1 MHIQV
6 KSVFMPIPAASNLV
20 LDTGKFYIPWT
31 PINEQV
37 LKMVAPGL
45 KDRYVDVYLPS
56 ENAKLEWE
64 EEAKKAGLPMSK
76 FVFEAVEAFRAAKDE
91 TPRSDMVRELAEAK
105 EETQKLRSELKMK
118 TLLLEKLEAD
128 VYKARYANF
137 QEVEMGEGT
146 RRHDQELI
154 KILQRGKALEGYAI
168 LKELAI
174 DPSETEAVKLVN
186 NQLES
191 LRGFGLVEE
200 TANGW
205 RWIK

>member
-1 MHIQV
+1 
-6 KSVFMPIPAASNLV
+6 
-20 LDTGKFYIPWT
+20 
-31 PINEQV
+31 
-37 LKMVAPGL
+37 MVAPGL
-45 KDRYVDVYLPS
+45 KARYVDVYLPS

-64 EEAKKAGLPMSK
+64 VEAKKAGLPMSK

-105 EETQKLRSELKMK
+105 EETQKLLSELKMK
-118 TLLLEKLEAD
+118 TLLLEKLDAD

-154 KILQRGKALEGYAI
+154 NVLKRGKALEGYTI
-168 LKELAI
+168 LKDLRI
-174 DPSETEAVKLVN
+174 DPGETEAVKLVN

-191 LRGFGLVEE
+191 LQRFGLVRE
-200 TANGW
+200 TAQGW
-205 RWIK
+205 MWIK

>member
-1 MHIQV
+1 
-6 KSVFMPIPAASNLV
+6 
-20 LDTGKFYIPWT
+20 
-31 PINEQV
+31 
-37 LKMVAPGL
+37 MVAPGL
-45 KDRYVDVYLPS
+45 KARYVDVYLPS

-105 EETQKLRSELKMK
+105 EEAQKLRSELKMK
-118 TLLLEKLEAD
+118 TMLLEKLEAD

-168 LKELAI
+168 LKELGI
-174 DPSETEAVKLVN
+174 DPGETEAVKLVN

-191 LRGFGLVEE
+191 LQRFGLVKE
-200 TANGW
+200 TAKAGSGSSD
-205 RWIK
+205 RHFRRHEH

>member
-1 MHIQV
+1 
-6 KSVFMPIPAASNLV
+6 
-20 LDTGKFYIPWT
+20 
-31 PINEQV
+31 
-37 LKMVAPGL
+37 MVVPGL
-45 KDRYVDVYLPS
+45 KARYVDVYLPS

-91 TPRSDMVRELAEAK
+91 PPRSDMVRELAEAK
-105 EETQKLRSELKMK
+105 EESQKLRSELKMK

-128 VYKARYANF
+128 LYKTRYSNF

-154 KILQRGKALEGYAI
+154 NVLKRGKALEGYTI
-168 LKELAI
+168 LKELSI
-174 DPSETEAVKLVN
+174 DPSDTEAVKLVN

-191 LRGFGLVEE
+191 LRRFGLVEE
-200 TANGW
+200 TGSGW

>member
-1 MHIQV
+1 
-6 KSVFMPIPAASNLV
+6 
-20 LDTGKFYIPWT
+20 
-31 PINEQV
+31 
-37 LKMVAPGL
+37 MVAPGL
-45 KDRYVDVYLPS
+45 KSRYIDVYLPS
-56 ENAKLEWE
+56 EKAKHEWE
-64 EEAKKAGLPMSK
+64 EEAKKAGLPLSK
-76 FVFEAVEAFRAAKDE
+76 FVFAAVEAFRAAKDE
-91 TPRSDMVRELAEAK
+91 TPKSEIVRELAEAK

-128 VYKARYANF
+128 VYKARYASF

-154 KILQRGKALEGYAI
+154 KILQRGKALEGYSI

-191 LRGFGLVEE
+191 LQRFGLVKE
-200 TANGW
+200 TAQGW
-205 RWIK
+205 KWVR

>member
-1 MHIQV
+1 
-6 KSVFMPIPAASNLV
+6 
-20 LDTGKFYIPWT
+20 
-31 PINEQV
+31 
-37 LKMVAPGL
+37 MVAPGL
-45 KDRYVDVYLPS
+45 KARYIDVYLPS
-56 ENAKLEWE
+56 EEAKHEWE
-64 EEAKKAGLPMSK
+64 DEAKKAGLPMSK

-91 TPRSDMVRELAEAK
+91 TPKSEIVRELAEAK

-128 VYKARYANF
+128 VYKARYASF

-168 LKELAI
+168 LKELGT

-191 LRGFGLVEE
+191 LQRFGLVKE
-200 TANGW
+200 TAQGW